1 MAAQRAVRLGGCV
14 FGGLLLRARMATVSR
29 TPHVMHPGGRDV
41 QPHRVA
47 ADFAAAEQPVQ
58 GLADATQPLP
68 FRPAAHHPRRGRT
81 AMYSKKESV
90 PPGASSS
97 RHAARIRSTS
107 ASAKLFSGSPE
118 TIKW

>member
-1 MAAQRAVRLGGCV
+1 
-14 FGGLLLRARMATVSR
+14 
-29 TPHVMHPGGRDV
+29 MHPGGRDV

-47 ADFAAAEQPVQ
+47 ADFAAAKQTAQ
-58 GLADATQPLP
+58 GLADPRNRSRSARPLTKA
-68 FRPAAHHPRRGRT
+68 RSGRT

-90 PPGASSS
+90 PPGANSSMS
-97 RHAARIRSTS
+97 AARIRSTS